1 MNLDGLKGVSVM
13 KILMII
19 NDAPYGSEHMYNGLR
34 LGGSLAK
41 HEGTELKVFLIGDA
55 VSGAHK
61 GQKVPQG
68 YYNVQTM
75 LNAVIRRNASVG
87 VCGSCMDAR
96 GMTDTELVEGAHRS
110 SMEELTSWTLEADK
124 VISF

>member
-1 MNLDGLKGVSVM
+1 M

-34 LGGSLAK
+34 LAGSLAK
-41 HEGTELKVFLIGDA
+41 HDETELKLFLIGDA
-55 VSGAHK
+55 ASGAHK

-75 LNAVIRRNASVG
+75 LTAVIRRKASVG

-96 GMTDTELVEGAHRS
+96 GVTDMELVEGTHRS
-110 SMEELTSWTLEADK
+110 SMEELTAWTLEADK
-124 VISF
+124 VITF